1 MLFQHP
7 TLNTHT
13 HTHVNRDFALS
24 RIALASSD
32 VQASTDGFYTA
43 ADSPAASSHRLF
55 VPFLSGGARSQ
66 TGTAAALLPAGA
78 ILRPVLQMKTLLHTS
93 EHFQFRCP
101 KRAGRVENLP
111 NKTTSHVGICFY
123 ARKVVDV
130 QLRRRTIKTSTD
142 IR

>member
-7 TLNTHT
+7 TLNT

-93 EHFQFRCP
+93 EHF
-101 KRAGRVENLP
+101 
-111 NKTTSHVGICFY
+111 
-123 ARKVVDV
+123 
-130 QLRRRTIKTSTD
+130 
-142 IR
+142 